1 MCIFAFENKK
11 ILYAMKIDNL
21 RIITLA
27 SIILAAALTRLL
39 PHPFNFT
46 PIGAI
51 ALFGGA
57 QFARK
62 YLAFLVPLAAML
74 VSDFLIGFHGSMW
87 AVYLAFVLMVMI
99 GMGFLQKITVGRVFG
114 SAILSSVLFFLITN
128 FAVWY
133 GSGGFYPQTL
143 GGLVACYAAGLQF
156 YQQEFFGNL
165 FLNTVMGDLFFSG
178 VLFGAYELVKRKVP
192 AFSMAS

>member
-1 MCIFAFENKK
+1 
-11 ILYAMKIDNL
+11 MKIENI
-21 RIITLA
+21 RVATLA
-27 SIILAAALTRLL
+27 AIILIAALSRLL

-57 QFARK
+57 QFSRK

-74 VSDFLIGFHGSMW
+74 VSDLLIGFHGTMW
-87 AVYLAFVLMVMI
+87 AVYLAFILTVAI
-99 GMGFLQKITVGRVFG
+99 GMGFLRKITAGRVFG
-114 SAILSSVLFFLITN
+114 SALVSSVLFFLITN

-133 GSGGFYPQTL
+133 GSSGFYPQTL
-143 GGLVACYAAGLQF
+143 AGLGACYAAGLQF
-156 YQQEFFGNL
+156 YQQTFFGNL

-178 VLFGAYELVKRKVP
+178 LLFGTYELIKRRVP
-192 AFSMAS
+192 ALSVAQ

>member
-1 MCIFAFENKK
+1 
-11 ILYAMKIDNL
+11 MKIANI
-21 RIITLA
+21 RVATLA
-27 SIILAAALTRLL
+27 TIILVAALSRLL

-57 QFARK
+57 QFGRK

-74 VSDFLIGFHGSMW
+74 VSDLLIGFHGTMW
-87 AVYLAFVLMVMI
+87 AVYLAFILTVAI
-99 GMGFLQKITVGRVFG
+99 GMGFLRKITAGRVFG
-114 SAILSSVLFFLITN
+114 SALVSSVLFFLITN

-133 GSGGFYPQTL
+133 GSSGFYPQTL
-143 GGLVACYAAGLQF
+143 AGLGACYAAGLQF
-156 YQQEFFGNL
+156 YQQTFFGNL

-178 VLFGAYELVKRKVP
+178 LLFGAFELIKKRVP
-192 AFSMAS
+192 ALSVAQ

>member
-1 MCIFAFENKK
+1 
-11 ILYAMKIDNL
+11 MKIDNL
-21 RIITLA
+21 RTVTLA
-27 SIILAAALTRLL
+27 SIVLAAALTRLL

-62 YLAFLVPLAAML
+62 YLAFLLPLAAML
-74 VSDFLIGFHGSMW
+74 VSDLLIGFHGTMW
-87 AVYLAFVLMVMI
+87 AVYLAFVLTVAI
-99 GMGFLQKITVGRVFG
+99 GMGFLKKITVGRIFG
-114 SAILSSVLFFLITN
+114 SALLSSLLFFLITN

-143 GGLVACYAAGLQF
+143 GGLGACYAAGLQF
-156 YQQEFFGNL
+156 YQQDFFGNL
-165 FLNTVMGDLFFSG
+165 FLNTVMGDLFFSAI
-178 VLFGAYELVKRKVP
+178 LFGSYELVKMKVP
-192 AFSMAS
+192 AFTVAES

>member
-1 MCIFAFENKK
+1 
-11 ILYAMKIDNL
+11 MKIDTI
-21 RIITLA
+21 RVATLA
-27 SIILAAALTRLL
+27 TIILVAALSRLL

-57 QFARK
+57 QFSRK

-74 VSDFLIGFHGSMW
+74 VSDVLIGFHGTMW
-87 AVYLAFVLMVMI
+87 AVYLAFILTVSI
-99 GMGFLQKITVGRVFG
+99 GMGFLRKITAGRVFG
-114 SAILSSVLFFLITN
+114 SALVSSVLFFLITN

-133 GSGGFYPQTL
+133 GSSGFYPQTL
-143 GGLVACYAAGLQF
+143 AGLGACYAAGLQF
-156 YQQEFFGNL
+156 YQQTFFGNL

-178 VLFGAYELVKRKVP
+178 LLFGTYELIKRRVP
-192 AFSMAS
+192 SLSVAQ

>member
-1 MCIFAFENKK
+1 
-11 ILYAMKIDNL
+11 MKIDNL
-21 RIITLA
+21 RTVTLA

-74 VSDFLIGFHGSMW
+74 VSDFLLGFHGTMW
-87 AVYLAFVLMVMI
+87 AVYLAFALTVGI
-99 GMGFLQKITVGRVFG
+99 GMGFLQKITLGRIFG
-114 SAILSSVLFFLITN
+114 SALLSSVLFFLITN

-133 GSGGFYPQTL
+133 GSAGFYPQTL
-143 GGLVACYAAGLQF
+143 AGLGACYIAGLQF
-156 YQQEFFGNL
+156 YQQEIFGNL

-178 VLFGAYELVKRKVP
+178 VLFGAYELVKKKVP
-192 AFSMAS
+192 AFSVSG

>member
-1 MCIFAFENKK
+1 
-11 ILYAMKIDNL
+11 MKINNI
-21 RIITLA
+21 RVATLA
-27 SIILAAALTRLL
+27 SIVLVAALTRLL

-57 QFARK
+57 YFSKK
-62 YLAFLVPLAAML
+62 YLAFLLPLTAMFI
-74 VSDFLIGFHGSMW
+74 SDALLGFHGSMW
-87 AVYLAFVLMVMI
+87 AVYLSFILIVGI
-99 GMGFLQKITVGRVFG
+99 GMGALQKVTAGRVIS
-114 SAILSSVLFFLITN
+114 SALASSVLFFLITN

-133 GSGGFYPQTL
+133 GSTGFYPPTL
-143 GGLVACYAAGLQF
+143 AGLGACYLAGLQF

-178 VLFGAYELVKRKVP
+178 ILFGSFELLKNRNPSLSV
-192 AFSMAS
+192 A

>member
-1 MCIFAFENKK
+1 
-11 ILYAMKIDNL
+11 MKISNL
-21 RIITLA
+21 RTVTLA
-27 SIILAAALTRLL
+27 SIILGAALTRLL

-57 QFARK
+57 HFARK

-74 VSDFLIGFHGSMW
+74 VSDLMLGFHNSMW
-87 AVYLAFVLMVMI
+87 AVYLAFILTVGI
-99 GMGFLQKITVGRVFG
+99 GMGLLQKITLGRVFG

-133 GSGGFYPQTL
+133 GSAGFYPPTL
-143 GGLVACYAAGLQF
+143 GGLGACYAAGLQF
-156 YQQEFFGNL
+156 YQQDLFGNL
-165 FLNTVMGDLFFSG
+165 FLNTVMGDLFFSAI
-178 VLFGAYELVKRKVP
+178 LFGAYELVKKKVP
-192 AFSMAS
+192 AFTVAG

>member
-1 MCIFAFENKK
+1 
-11 ILYAMKIDNL
+11 MKIENI
-21 RIITLA
+21 RATTLA
-27 SIILAAALTRLL
+27 TIILVAALSRLL

-57 QFARK
+57 QFSRK

-74 VSDFLIGFHGSMW
+74 VSDLLIGFHGSMW
-87 AVYLAFVLMVMI
+87 AVYLAFILTVAI
-99 GMGFLQKITVGRVFG
+99 GMGFLRKITAGRVFG
-114 SAILSSVLFFLITN
+114 SALLSSVLFFLITN

-133 GSGGFYPQTL
+133 GSSGFYPQTL
-143 GGLVACYAAGLQF
+143 AGLGACYAAGLQF
-156 YQQEFFGNL
+156 YQQTFFGNL

-178 VLFGAYELVKRKVP
+178 LLFGTYELIKRRVP
-192 AFSMAS
+192 ALSVAQ